1 MKLSN
6 NKSRFFGR
14 TRFSNRSAF
23 TLIELLVASSA
34 AAVVIAGALAFVNF
48 VRISITGVS
57 SQMMITN
64 SAGNAI
70 AFMRSR
76 IRVASS
82 TTVDA
87 NGNTLTLG
95 FDDNFSA
102 DSDGD
107 GSFYNDK
114 DHYETFAFVG
124 TNGTG
129 LTTSVSTRLV
139 YTPKVGVA
147 GNSTLIP
154 SGVRNL
160 PSRKIFAVS
169 SPGVVVIRFGVVDT
183 KVRDRYQSIDIQA
196 TGVSLNR
203 PASKSVISIIP

>member
-1 MKLSN
+1 MKLSRN
-6 NKSRFFGR
+6 NPGSLRPGRFL
-14 TRFSNRSAF
+14 NQSAF
-23 TLIELLVASSA
+23 TLIEVLVASSA
-34 AAVVIAGALAFVNF
+34 AAIVIAGALAFVNF

-57 SQMMITN
+57 SQMMINN
-64 SAGNAI
+64 SAVNAI

-95 FDDNFSA
+95 FDDNYSV

-114 DHYETFAFVG
+114 DHYETFAFSG

-129 LTTSVSTRLV
+129 LTTSASNRII
-139 YTPKVGVA
+139 YTPRVGLTA
-147 GNSTLIP
+147 NSTVVP

-160 PSRKIFAVS
+160 PGRKIFAVS

-203 PASKSVISIIP
+203 PASQSVISIIP